1 MNCLQSPKCFHIP
14 MTSRTDINTDA
25 DTGKDL
31 KKGLTKNILNLLI
44 FFKHLMPY
52 ALRKGIMS
60 LLPLQSPFIQYFDL
74 RCHSE
79 KNYLCLLFRKTTQ
92 LLSLYHTTHNT
103 VPYNALFRTCINSN
117 RNKFYVRRVRV
128 AAIFDYFSIIFSKY
142 SCVFT
147 SDQLP
152 VIIEKE
158 TVQYVK
164 TQTCTA

>member
-1 MNCLQSPKCFHIP
+1 
-14 MTSRTDINTDA
+14 
-25 DTGKDL
+25 
-31 KKGLTKNILNLLI
+31 
-44 FFKHLMPY
+44 MP
-52 ALRKGIMS
+52 
-60 LLPLQSPFIQYFDL
+60 F
-74 RCHSE
+74 E
-79 KNYLCLLFRKTTQ
+79 KELCLYFLSNPHSFNISISDATQKKIICVCSLGKRLNSSLFTIQ
-92 LLSLYHTTHNT
+92 HTT
-103 VPYNALFRTCINSN
+103 PYRTTHCSVRASILIAI
-117 RNKFYVRRVRV
+117 KFYVRRVRV